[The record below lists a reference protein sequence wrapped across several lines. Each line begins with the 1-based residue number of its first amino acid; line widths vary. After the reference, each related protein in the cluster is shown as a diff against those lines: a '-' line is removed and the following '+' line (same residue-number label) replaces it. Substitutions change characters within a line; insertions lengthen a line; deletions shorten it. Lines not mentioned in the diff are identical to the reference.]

1 VPGWSP
7 SNRGEVIGARVLELE
22 AAAYLLAAR
31 LALRVV
37 SFPRLARSFSRTAKR
52 PEVEGPPRDSARADI
67 RRAVLFA
74 SRRLPGTVCFTQA
87 IAAQAML
94 RRRGISTTLVCG
106 AARNRSAGLRAHVW
120 LLDRAGPVIG
130 CRNSHEFV
138 ELARYP

>member
-1 VPGWSP
+1 
-7 SNRGEVIGARVLELE
+7 VIGARVLELE

-37 SFPRLARSFSRTAKR
+37 SFPRLVRVFSRTPKR
-52 PEVEGPPRDSARADI
+52 PEVEGQLRDTVRSDI
-67 RRAVLFA
+67 RRAVIFA
-74 SRRLPGTVCFTQA
+74 SRRLPGTVCFPQA

-106 AARNRSAGLRAHVW
+106 AATDRPPGLQAHVW
-120 LLDRAGPVIG
+120 LLDRADAVIG
-130 CRNSHEFV
+130 CLNSHEFV